1 MRGCYIRTRDSEKS
15 GCRGGVGSGYDSD
28 SEEYALEI
36 GQNCNAELPMLA
48 LCSHIDEILEFLNN
62 SESSLAYLILKSMKD
77 TEKDLERQ
85 LKKIARIPKTA
96 GEGTLDDFEG
106 NDELSAEDYAA
117 ARIPKTAKARLGGS
131 YDIQDS

>member
-85 LKKIARIPKTA
+85 LKTIARIPKTA
-96 GEGTLDDFEG
+96 GEGTLDDFDFEG
-106 NDELSAEDYAA
+106 NF
-117 ARIPKTAKARLGGS
+117 RIPKTAKESGNTRLGGS